1 MIMTAR
7 DLPDFFA
14 GSLRKVF
21 VPLANSK
28 ELFRHNHRRD
38 VIGGTTDF
46 IIGRA
51 YKRDEYLAISE
62 GVDSP
67 ISRKALSS
75 TVHGPG
81 CNPTNRAG
89 AAGGIP

>member
-46 IIGRA
+46 VIGRA
-51 YKRDEYLAISE
+51 YKQGRITGDQRGSRFADFAQSAIFDRSWT
-62 GVDSP
+62 GLQP
-67 ISRKALSS
+67 
-75 TVHGPG
+75 
-81 CNPTNRAG
+81 NQ
-89 AAGGIP
+89 